1 MDLTS
6 IIDWPAQGG
15 LFLLAQASGG
25 GAPGG
30 GGAGAYNPTGP
41 MLTMFIALGLIMYIM
56 VLRPKQ
62 KEDKERQ
69 GALDSLEKGDKVVT
83 NGGIHGTVEG
93 IDGAKK
99 TVSITIAPKTTIT
112 IDKWAVHSVTP
123 KKKRDDKEEKKAESD
138 AK

>member
-6 IIDWPAQGG
+6 IIDWTAQGG
-15 LFLLAQASGG
+15 LTLVAQA
-25 GAPGG
+25 A
-30 GGAGAYNPTGP
+30 GGAGGEAGAAPYNPTSP
-41 MLTMFIALGLIMYIM
+41 MLLMFAALGIIMYVM

-62 KEDKERQ
+62 KEDRERAN
-69 GALDSLEKGDKVVT
+69 ALDSLERGDKIVT

-93 IDGAKK
+93 IDAAKK

-112 IDKWAVHSVTP
+112 IDKWAVHGVTP
-123 KKKRDDKEEKKAESD
+123 KKKRDEKEEKKAESD